1 MANMNDLTPG
11 VWNVDASHSR
21 VGFVARHL
29 MISKTRGHFNS
40 FSGVV
45 TVPEDRLQT
54 TVEATVD
61 IASIDTADA
70 NRDGHLKTGD
80 FFDADQFPTMTF
92 KSTKITPDGGD
103 YQLTGDLTLHG
114 VTKPVTFELEFDGVS
129 QDPWGGTRAGFSAS
143 ADINRKDWGLEYN
156 AVLETGGVL
165 IGDKVKIELEI
176 ELIKA

>member
-54 TVEATVD
+54 TLEATVD

-80 FFDADQFPTMTF
+80 FFDADQYPTMTF
-92 KSTKITPDGGD
+92 KSTKVEPDGGD
-103 YQLTGDLTLHG
+103 YKLTGDLTLHG

-143 ADINRKDWGLEYN
+143 TDINRKDWGLEYN

>member
-11 VWNVDASHSR
+11 AWNVDASHSR

-29 MISKTRGHFNS
+29 MIAKTRGHFNS

-80 FFDADQFPTMTF
+80 FFDAEKFPTMTF
-92 KSTKITPDGGD
+92 KSTKVEPDGGD
-103 YQLTGDLTLHG
+103 YKLTGDLTLHG
-114 VTKPVTFELEFDGVS
+114 VTKSVTFELEFDGVS
-129 QDPWGGTRAGFSAS
+129 KDPWGGTRAGFSAS

-176 ELIKA
+176 ELVKA